1 MGTAPFAVNTLLK
14 LFNEEYDIVA
24 VFTNKDKPFG
34 RKQELKFSDVKKVA
48 MKLNLPIFQP
58 DRLKEEEIEILKEL
72 GPDFI
77 VVVAYGKIL
86 PKEVLEIP
94 KYGCFNLHASLLP
107 KYRGASPIQASIV
120 NCDEET
126 GVCVIAMTEN
136 LDDGDILKMVR
147 TEIGLNET
155 FEELSKRL
163 SEIGATVLLEVLR
176 EVEKGSETRTKQDE
190 EKKSYVGK
198 IVKEMGRINFDVE
211 ALRVH
216 KLICGYSFWPSAY
229 RYLGEN
235 ILKVYK
241 SVLRNEYCGKPGEIL
256 DDRNFI
262 VGCKEGA
269 VEFLEVQLQ
278 GKKRMNSR
286 DFLNGCKIKKGQIL
300 K

>member
-229 RYLGEN
+229 CYLGEN